1 MTLVIRRTKD
11 RHIHSNISIV
21 GESSDCQRHQ
31 GELRIC
37 SHTSDGGLI
46 QGLAYVAWP
55 ALGPMHMRL
64 IRLMQVTRQSASCA
78 SIGPR
83 RDLVKNAIASDPT
96 WLSAISQVAS
106 PPFEHCRRRMR
117 RRRPGKKE
125 NGRKGD
131 QTLRLL
137 LLGVTCA

>member
-1 MTLVIRRTKD
+1 MTLAIRRTKD
-11 RHIHSNISIV
+11 RHIHSSLSIV

-31 GELRIC
+31 GELGIC
-37 SHTSDGGLI
+37 GHTFDGGLI

-64 IRLMQVTRQSASCA
+64 IQLMQVTRQSASCE

-83 RDLVKNAIASDPT
+83 RFLVKMQLQAIRRGCLPLARG
-96 WLSAISQVAS
+96 AS

-117 RRRPGKKE
+117 RRRLGKKE
-125 NGRKGD
+125 NGRKVD